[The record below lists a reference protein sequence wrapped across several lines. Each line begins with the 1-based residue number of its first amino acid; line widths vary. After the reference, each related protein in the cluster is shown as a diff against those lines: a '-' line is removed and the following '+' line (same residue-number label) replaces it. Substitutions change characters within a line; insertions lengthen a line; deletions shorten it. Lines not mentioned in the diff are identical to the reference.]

1 MSRRMAREYALQ
13 VLYSREL
20 NPETE
25 TIDGDELNLSA
36 RDREFANSLIQAVT
50 SNEDI
55 DRVIEQNL
63 TNWSLKQLNV
73 VDKNI
78 LRLALAEFLYMK
90 GIASDRKVIINE
102 AIELAKLF
110 GGESSYRFINGVLNQ
125 AMKGE

>member
-25 TIDGDELNLSA
+25 KIDGDELNLSA
-36 RDREFANSLIQAVT
+36 RDREFADTLIHAVT
-50 SNEDI
+50 ANDDI
-55 DRVIEQNL
+55 DGVIEKNL

-78 LRLALAEFLYMK
+78 LRLALAEFLHMK
-90 GIASDRKVIINE
+90 DIASDRNVIINE
-102 AIELAKLF
+102 AIELAKTF